1 MVAFNHYTTYN
12 LFVRNIKHGFT
23 LIELVAVIVVIII
36 LAAVILARIGD
47 IRSAT
52 YRTSANQTSKEF
64 SKTVEFL
71 VANGSTINSQIQN
84 NYAGLQGISHTEV
97 ASDPYNMGCRTVTW
111 HISTTTS
118 PNPQLLADLGTMVN
132 AEASRA
138 NYASSFVLQ
147 NNEHLTKML
156 QVMNADVVFVYSG
169 SGLTLQSV
177 LLTFK

>member
-1 MVAFNHYTTYN
+1 MVAFSRYIAYN

-23 LIELVAVIVVIII
+23 LIELVAVIVVILI
-36 LAAVILARIGD
+36 LAAVIMARIGD

-52 YRTSANQTSKEF
+52 YRTSATQTSKEF

-84 NYAGLQGISHTEV
+84 SYAGLSGISHTEV

-111 HISTTTS
+111 HISTTTN
-118 PNPQLLADLGTMVN
+118 PNPQILADLGTMVN
-132 AEASRA
+132 AEANKV
-138 NYASSFVLQ
+138 NYSSAFVLQ
-147 NNEHLTKML
+147 NNSHLTKML
-156 QVMNADVVFVYSG
+156 QVVNADVIFVYSG
-169 SGLTLQSV
+169 SGTTLQSV